1 MFGWKMKNL
10 VGEKDISINYLT
22 QALFANDSLSHM
34 HSPSRLW
41 NISLGVRDSVALVIM
56 EGVTWG
62 THNVSNKKRGA
73 VRIMLTTN

>member
-10 VGEKDISINYLT
+10 VGEKDISVNLT
-22 QALFANDSLSHM
+22 LALFANDSLSHM

-41 NISLGVRDSVALVIM
+41 NISLGIRDSVALVIM

-62 THNVSNKKRGA
+62 THNVSNKTK
-73 VRIMLTTN
+73 